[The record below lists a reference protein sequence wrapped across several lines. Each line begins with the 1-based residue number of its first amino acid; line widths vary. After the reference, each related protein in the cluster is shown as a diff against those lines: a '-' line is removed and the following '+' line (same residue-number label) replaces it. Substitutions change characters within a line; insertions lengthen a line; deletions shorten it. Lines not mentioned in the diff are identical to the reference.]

1 MTSGTSGTSGVS
13 TQGTR
18 TFFFGGASRIDTS
31 ALIEAAF
38 QQRVR
43 DADRI
48 DIRVQNNNAR
58 SSGFRELQSLSN
70 GVQSAL
76 ATLRKSYGAL
86 ASNSSFA
93 KKAGTLTTSANGIDP
108 SRILGVALSTTA
120 VNGTYDLEVVRR
132 ATSQKVG
139 SSNYTSAT
147 TALGQAG
154 VMQLGVSGGATANV
168 TITAGMNL
176 NDIASAINAQSATNG
191 VSANVLQT
199 SPGNFQL
206 IVSAAATNKQI
217 TNAVVSGGNVFDGLG
232 ITAGGVYV
240 DEIQAAQSAQIR
252 LDGVLINRD
261 NNRFDDV
268 ITGVEFNLNGQAPGV
283 NMTLTVGSDNSAI
296 KDDILTFV
304 ERYNEL
310 RAFVRTN
317 QAVNADGTVPEDAV
331 LSKDPILSSLNSTI
345 QGLITSRFGGGGST
359 LSSLREIGITLDRD
373 NNLIVN
379 EVTLDTALTAKF
391 DEVKNIFES
400 RFTSDNTDFTLLGNT
415 STLTDANVSFD
426 ITYSGGVI
434 TGVSAN
440 GVGGLFDIDGTS
452 IVGKAG
458 TQYEGLRF
466 AYLGNTNATINFTF
480 NQGFADLA
488 VNSMDRFTNASSGLI
503 EERVAGIED
512 ENEDFQVRA
521 DRIRE
526 RADEFRERLIDRY
539 GRLEAQIQRS
549 ETVLSQIRAIL
560 NINNN
565 DN

>member
-31 ALIEAAF
+31 ALIDAAF

-43 DADRI
+43 EADLI
-48 DIRVQNNNAR
+48 DIRVQNNQAR
-58 SSGFRELQSLSN
+58 QSSFRELQSLSN
-70 GVQSAL
+70 DVQASL
-76 ATLRKSYGAL
+76 NILRKSYGAL

-93 KKAGTLTTSANGIDP
+93 KKAGTLTTSASGVDP
-108 SRILGVALSTTA
+108 SRFLGVALSTTA

-139 SSNYTSAT
+139 SSNFTDAT
-147 TALGQAG
+147 TALGQSG
-154 VMQLGVSGGATANV
+154 VVRLGVSGGTTADI

-176 NDIASAINAQSATNG
+176 NDIAATINSQTTTTG
-191 VSANVLQT
+191 VGANVLQT

-206 IVSAAATNKQI
+206 VLSATATNKQI
-217 TNAVVSGGNVFDGLG
+217 TNSVVSGGNVFDGLG
-232 ITAGGVYV
+232 ITSGGSYANP
-240 DEIQAAQSAQIR
+240 IQAAQSAQIR
-252 LDGVLINRD
+252 LDGVLIDRD

-268 ITGVEFNLNGQAPGV
+268 ITGVEFNLTGQAPGV
-283 NMTLTVGSDNSAI
+283 NITLTVGSDNSSI
-296 KDDILTFV
+296 KNDILNFV
-304 ERYNEL
+304 ERYNAL
-310 RAFVRTN
+310 REFVKTN
-317 QAVNADGTVPEDAV
+317 QAVNADGTVPETAV

-345 QGLITSRFGGGGST
+345 QGLITGRFGSGGAT
-359 LSSLREIGITLDRD
+359 LSSLREIGITLDRE
-373 NNLIVN
+373 NNLLVN
-379 EVTLDTALTAKF
+379 EVTLDTALTTKF
-391 DEVKNIFES
+391 DEVKNIFET
-400 RFTSDNTDFTLLGNT
+400 RFTSSNNNFTLLGNT
-415 STLTDANVSFD
+415 STLTDANVTFD
-426 ITYSGGVI
+426 ITYSGGAI
-434 TGVSAN
+434 TGVTAN

-452 IVGKAG
+452 IIGKAG

-466 AYLGNTNATINFTF
+466 AYVGNTNASLTFTF

-488 VNSMDRFTNASSGLI
+488 VNSLDRFTSATSGLI
-503 EERVAGIED
+503 ETRVNGIDD
-512 ENEDFQVRA
+512 ENEDFQTRA

-549 ETVLSQIRAIL
+549 ETILSQIRAIL
-560 NINNN
+560 NLNNN